1 MRLATRGAADTRQQ
15 RAERL
20 RRDRA
25 AASALRVALPAVQLL
40 HLELRFDGCANTPAA
55 QSHLL
60 HPPARAYFIYPC
72 PYADCDGQFDLN
84 DAVNAALGNP
94 AHRTEGI
101 LECSG
106 ARIGDRATRH
116 SCQLHLN
123 YTVTVTCQDDS

>member
-15 RAERL
+15 RTDRL

-25 AASALRVALPAVQLL
+25 AASALREALPEARLL
-40 HLELRFDGCANTPAA
+40 HLELRFEGGANVPAA

-60 HPPARAYFIYPC
+60 HPPARAFFVYPC

-84 DAVNAALGNP
+84 EAVQSALVSP
-94 AHRTEGI
+94 AHRALGT

-106 ARIGDRATRH
+106 ARIGH
-116 SCQLHLN
+116 PCQLRLH
-123 YTVTVTCQDDS
+123 YTVTATCQDDV